1 MDGYLDREIEEEE
14 EDIKWPKHM
23 CILFICLIYFYH
35 CRLKETFFF
44 LSPSGHEYVTCEL
57 SVYHKKIVP

>member
-35 CRLKETFFF
+35 SRLKETFF
-44 LSPSGHEYVTCEL
+44 LSFRLASEYVTCEL
-57 SVYHKKIVP
+57 SVYHTRR